1 MKLSKREIHLTT
13 GRPRDSV
20 GIGWRLAFKTRGGM
34 ARGFLRFWPLWEWFT
49 HSIGHLQP
57 IPGAP
62 NHLLEVRFTNYSG
75 RPIDLPG
82 DTCIRKGDPV
92 IELHFRNQAFLEV
105 AEERIET
112 WKYMHIIAQ
121 NLRALALWMQQP
133 DFPGNPRAIYGM
145 TLLYRGAPRL
155 GFTLYP
161 RPGGIQ
167 AWFERFFMTGLL
179 VLYDPRG
186 QLRLLQGTTY
196 GTYPQEVWMSRE
208 ELLKRYG

>member
-1 MKLSKREIHLTT
+1 MQNSPGSALSGSAGAEQSQPHSDIILVKIVVQENLKISSTLVMKLSKREIHLAT

-20 GIGWRLAFKTRGGM
+20 GIGWRLTFQTRAGR

-112 WKYMHIIAQ
+112 
-121 NLRALALWMQQP
+121 R
-133 DFPGNPRAIYGM
+133 
-145 TLLYRGAPRL
+145 
-155 GFTLYP
+155 
-161 RPGGIQ
+161 
-167 AWFERFFMTGLL
+167 
-179 VLYDPRG
+179 
-186 QLRLLQGTTY
+186 
-196 GTYPQEVWMSRE
+196 
-208 ELLKRYG
+208 